1 MTQGEDMTPTGTED
15 AIVVRDTRRRKS
27 VAERMRAASGIVL
40 VEPGTKLRSLYVA
53 RALGTPLSLFGIGA
67 MTVGSLLAVTGL
79 VADPAGSVA
88 FVGEL
93 FTGEQTENAVLST
106 AGLTFF
112 GGMGSYLAGS
122 GLIRGARNRACVSGV
137 LAAWEMVYAPKNI
150 TEPMTRALAAA
161 ETIRGSVAY
170 RERWLADFDLDAA
183 LWDLSRHLHS
193 AIRLRDELGTV
204 PARLEQDA
212 QVERARAAL
221 ETCVVHVEEGAERLA
236 ALADRVEAFDRE
248 LAAPAR
254 RVELEKA
261 RELRAQRDAEQIG
274 RLSAAAA
281 EVEAIEPVLG
291 GVTDR
296 VTGVL
301 DAYDELPKNKF

>member
-1 MTQGEDMTPTGTED
+1 MTPTDTEA
-15 AIVVRDTRRRKS
+15 AIVVRATRRRKS
-27 VAERMRAASGIVL
+27 FAERMRAASGIVL
-40 VEPGTKLRSLYVA
+40 VEPGTNLRSLYVA
-53 RALGTPLSLFGIGA
+53 RVLGTPLSLVGIGA

-79 VADPAGSVA
+79 VADPAVFAS

-93 FTGEQTENAVLST
+93 FTGEQTENALLST
-106 AGLTFF
+106 AGLTFL
-112 GGMGSYLAGS
+112 GGMGSYLAGA
-122 GLIRGARNRACVSGV
+122 GLIRGARHRACRSGV
-137 LAAWEMVYAPKNI
+137 LTVTEMVYGPKNI
-150 TEPMTRALAAA
+150 KEPMTRALTAA

-183 LWDLSRHLHS
+183 LWDLARHLHS

-204 PARLEQDA
+204 PARLEQDT

-221 ETCVVHVEEGAERLA
+221 QTCVVHVEEGAERLA

-281 EVEAIEPVLG
+281 EVEAIEPALG
-291 GVTDR
+291 GVADQ

-301 DAYDELPKNKF
+301 DAYDELPTNKS